1 MAEDSA
7 TSLSSDTG
15 DRVRPFEPPD
25 ALRCAVAAR
34 RGMSGNLALTLAELR
49 GAEPFAAAM
58 LALAAR
64 GFSPRSRELA
74 WTWTRAHRIR
84 AVCSARPRFG
94 PKSWE
99 IERLYADSVD
109 EWAIVETLERVS
121 AACAARG
128 AERVFLRTDADGDV
142 PHIARAA
149 GFFSR
154 LRETLY
160 ASGEIPKDA
169 ATGGLLTAGARLR
182 KRLPSDDYALFRLY
196 SAAAP
201 VSVRQLAGMTLDQWT
216 ASRERAAGRADE
228 RVLEMTD
235 GGGALAGY
243 VATRRWFGT
252 GVIEMLIHPDYAALT
267 DEMADAALRSLAG
280 VRRAIAL
287 APEHAPRVGDALE
300 RRGFAPK
307 AELATLIKS
316 AARPVGQLAAA
327 PARFPGG

>member
-1 MAEDSA
+1 
-7 TSLSSDTG
+7 
-15 DRVRPFEPPD
+15 
-25 ALRCAVAAR
+25 
-34 RGMSGNLALTLAELR
+34 MSGNLALTLAELR

-84 AVCSARPRFG
+84 AVCSARPRSR

-99 IERLYADSVD
+99 VERLYADSVD
-109 EWAIVETLERVS
+109 EWAIVEMLERVS

-142 PHIARAA
+142 PSIARAA

-160 ASGEIPKDA
+160 ASDEIPKDA
-169 ATGGLLTAGARLR
+169 APSGLLTAGARLR

-201 VSVRQLAGMTLDQWT
+201 VSVRQLVGMTLDQWA
-216 ASRERAAGRADE
+216 ASRERATGRADE
-228 RVLEMTD
+228 RVLEMED
-235 GGGALAGY
+235 GGALAGY
-243 VATRRWFGT
+243 VSTRRWFGT

-267 DEMADAALRSLAG
+267 DEMADAALRPLAG

-287 APEHAPRVGDALE
+287 APEHAPRVGEALE

-316 AARPVGQLAAA
+316 AARTVGQLAAA
-327 PARFPGG
+327 PARFTGG